1 MYWAGLC
8 QVEQCKSHFSI
19 LQVAA
24 LQGVVGV
31 QETNFWTLCTNQYVG
46 GVKLEVRHGS
56 DPKYIT
62 TYTQLIFREAGVN
75 QVYIQ
80 LDYEQRQQND
90 YSNGYKNL
98 QSSNFHWPNIR
109 IVWRQWS
116 YLILKVITRSFSQK
130 K

>member
-1 MYWAGLC
+1 MSTRAGLC
-8 QVEQCKSHFSI
+8 QVEQCKSHISI

-80 LDYEQRQQND
+80 LDYEHSLNL
-90 YSNGYKNL
+90 YKNL
-98 QSSNFHWPNIR
+98 RSPNFD
-109 IVWRQWS
+109 
-116 YLILKVITRSFSQK
+116 
-130 K
+130 

>member
-1 MYWAGLC
+1 VFSLISES
-8 QVEQCKSHFSI
+8 VEI
-19 LQVAA
+19 LMQRQPRQLDGKLQGCYNKVAA

-46 GVKLEVRHGS
+46 GVKLEVRHDA
-56 DPKYIT
+56 DPKYVT
-62 TYTQLIFREAGVN
+62 TYAQLMFREAGVN

-98 QSSNFHWPNIR
+98 QGPH
-109 IVWRQWS
+109 
-116 YLILKVITRSFSQK
+116 YH
-130 K
+130 